1 MHSERRS
8 IKVHSRLFIIKKNI
22 HHLSSTRL
30 KSFVWSIDNNLP
42 FQTTECSDLLWDNM
56 AFAIGL
62 LVATSLT
69 LPILY
74 TRGPNF
80 ISYYIKFGIYYLSFC
95 SLTILY
101 TPYFVLRGRTAEDPY
116 FITRHWIWICKWT
129 LGLRWEFSNSD
140 VELTLHLRNSIKGG
154 AVIGKPGYSPKQN
167 KWNSLLIIH
176 YVYN

>member
-1 MHSERRS
+1 MESHNTFFKIDWRNWNRYIMHSQRRS

-42 FQTTECSDLLWDNM
+42 FQTTECCDLLWDNM

-80 ISYYIKFGIYYLSFC
+80 ISYYIKFGIYYLSLC
-95 SLTILY
+95 SLTVLY

-154 AVIGKPGYSPKQN
+154 AVIGKPG
-167 KWNSLLIIH
+167 
-176 YVYN
+176 